1 MKVLLF
7 LTVFYTALVAYG
19 MNASHAGRGGACS
32 DDTCIEKQLANT
44 PVNDDLIAQIQTL
57 LETIETKVSQEK
69 LQSIIQSAADKNPQV
84 ADLLKIIQEYGV
96 LTNITLDD
104 KETP

>member
-7 LTVFYTALVAYG
+7 LTAFYTALIVYG
-19 MNASHAGRGGACS
+19 INVSHAGRGGACS
-32 DDTCIEKQLANT
+32 DDTCTEKQLANT
-44 PVNDDLIAQIQTL
+44 PANDELIAQIQKL
-57 LETIETKVSQEK
+57 LKTIETKISQEK

-84 ADLLKIIQEYGV
+84 AELLKIIQDYGV
-96 LTNITLDD
+96 LTHINLDD